1 MLPLA
6 DATRQ
11 DESEGASVQT
21 SHTSFRQKGAPAHE
35 GRGRKDESDHR
46 AKRRRPPRL
55 SVLFE
60 IVDLRQ
66 DHACTMR
73 KFSARRRQ
81 NSLPRR
87 SVEQNNLI
95 LRFQLFDC
103 RRNGLRTHMNGASCF
118 AHAAIVRYR
127 LKVFEL
133 RKLHRLLQRQP
144 SQWATRPQMRFSPR
158 FLPPRTCMWKCMAVW
173 PALTPLL
180 EMTRKPSSRPL
191 ALATSWMA

>member
-1 MLPLA
+1 MPHIEVNLRVRAFKRVVPVF
-6 DATRQ
+6 
-11 DESEGASVQT
+11 G
-21 SHTSFRQKGAPAHE
+21 KKAPPSMKAGGVKTKVAV
-35 GRGRKDESDHR
+35 GRN
-46 AKRRRPPRL
+46 AIVPRL

-60 IVDLRQ
+60 IADLRQ
-66 DHACTMR
+66 DHACTTR

-95 LRFQLFDC
+95 LRFQLLDC
-103 RRNGLRTHMNGASCF
+103 RRNSLRAHMNGASRF
-118 AHAAIVRYR
+118 AHATVVRYR

-133 RKLHRLLQRQP
+133 RKLHKLLQRQP
-144 SQWATRPQMRFSPR
+144 RRRTARPQMRFSPR
-158 FLPPRTCMWKCMAVW
+158 FLPPRTCMWKCMTVW

-191 ALATSWMA
+191 ALATSWTA

>member
-1 MLPLA
+1 MPHIKVNLRVRAFKRVIPVFGKKEPPPMKA
-6 DATRQ
+6 GGVETKVA
-11 DESEGASVQT
+11 V
-21 SHTSFRQKGAPAHE
+21 
-35 GRGRKDESDHR
+35 GRNTIT
-46 AKRRRPPRL
+46 PRL

-60 IVDLRQ
+60 LVDLCQ
-66 DHACTMR
+66 NHACAAC
-73 KFSARRRQ
+73 KLSARRRQ
-81 NSLPRR
+81 NSLPHR

-103 RRNGLRTHMNGASCF
+103 RRNGLWTHVDGASSL
-118 AHAAIVRYR
+118 AHAAVVRYR

-144 SQWATRPQMRFSPR
+144 RRRTTHPQMRFSPR
-158 FLPPRTCMWKCMAVW
+158 FLPPRTCMWKCMTVW

>member
-1 MLPLA
+1 MPHIKVNLRMRAFKRVVPVFGKKTPPPVKA
-6 DATRQ
+6 GGVKTKVA
-11 DESEGASVQT
+11 V
-21 SHTSFRQKGAPAHE
+21 
-35 GRGRKDESDHR
+35 GRN
-46 AKRRRPPRL
+46 AIAPRL

-66 DHACTMR
+66 DHACTTR

-95 LRFQLFDC
+95 LRFQLLNC
-103 RRNGLRTHMNGASCF
+103 RRNRLRAHMNGTSRL
-118 AHAAIVRYR
+118 AHATIVRYR
-127 LKVFEL
+127 LKIFEL
-133 RKLHRLLQRQP
+133 RKLHRFLQRQ
-144 SQWATRPQMRFSPR
+144 SRRRATRSQMRFSPR
-158 FLPPRTCMWKCMAVW
+158 FLPPRTCMWKCMTVW

>member
-1 MLPLA
+1 MPHIEVDLRMQALKRVIP
-6 DATRQ
+6 
-11 DESEGASVQT
+11 V
-21 SHTSFRQKGAPAHE
+21 FNKKAPPSMKARGVKTKVAV
-35 GRGRKDESDHR
+35 GRN
-46 AKRRRPPRL
+46 AIAPRL

-60 IVDLRQ
+60 IVDLCQ
-66 DHACTMR
+66 DHACTTR

-95 LRFQLFDC
+95 LRFQLLNC
-103 RRNGLRTHMNGASCF
+103 RRNGLWTHMDGASGL
-118 AHAAIVRYR
+118 AHAAIARYR

-144 SQWATRPQMRFSPR
+144 RRRAARPQMRFSPR
-158 FLPPRTCMWKCMAVW
+158 FLPPRTCMWKCMTVW

>member
-1 MLPLA
+1 MPHIKVNLRVRAFKRVVPVFGKKTPPPMKA
-6 DATRQ
+6 GGVETKVA
-11 DESEGASVQT
+11 V
-21 SHTSFRQKGAPAHE
+21 
-35 GRGRKDESDHR
+35 GRN
-46 AKRRRPPRL
+46 AIVPRL

-60 IVDLRQ
+60 IIDLRQ
-66 DHACTMR
+66 NHTCTTR
-73 KFSARRRQ
+73 KLSARRRQ

-87 SVEQNNLI
+87 SVEQNNLE
-95 LRFQLFDC
+95 LRFQFLNC
-103 RRNGLRTHMNGASCF
+103 RRNGLWAHVNGASRF
-118 AHAAIVRYR
+118 AHAAVVRYR

-144 SQWATRPQMRFSPR
+144 RRRAVRPQMRFSPR
-158 FLPPRTCMWKCMAVW
+158 FLPPRTCMWKCMTVW

>member
-1 MLPLA
+1 MPHIEVNLW
-6 DATRQ
+6 
-11 DESEGASVQT
+11 VQAFKRVVPVFDKKVPPSMKAGGVKT
-21 SHTSFRQKGAPAHE
+21 KVAV
-35 GRGRKDESDHR
+35 GRN
-46 AKRRRPPRL
+46 AIIPRL

-66 DHACTMR
+66 DHACTTR
-73 KFSARRRQ
+73 KFPAHGRQ
-81 NSLPRR
+81 NSLPHR

-95 LRFQLFDC
+95 LRFQLLNC
-103 RRNGLRTHMNGASCF
+103 RRNGLWTHMDGASSL
-118 AHAAIVRYR
+118 AHAAIARYR

-144 SQWATRPQMRFSPR
+144 RRRAARPQMRFSPR
-158 FLPPRTCMWKCMAVW
+158 FLPPRTCMWKCITVW
-173 PALTPLL
+173 PAWTPLL

>member
-6 DATRQ
+6 DATHQ
-11 DESEGASVQT
+11 DESEGASFQT
-21 SHTSFRQKGAPAHE
+21 SRTSFRKKEPPPVKTGGVKTEMAV
-35 GRGRKDESDHR
+35 GRN
-46 AKRRRPPRL
+46 AAVPRL

-66 DHACTMR
+66 DHACTTR
-73 KFSARRRQ
+73 NFSARRRQ

-95 LRFQLFDC
+95 LRFQLFYC
-103 RRNGLRTHMNGASCF
+103 RRNGLRTHVNGASCF
-118 AHAAIVRYR
+118 AHAAIVRYS

-144 SQWATRPQMRFSPR
+144 SRRPTRPQMRFSPR
-158 FLPPRTCMWKCMAVW
+158 FLPPRTCMWKCMTGW
-173 PALTPLL
+173 PAVTPLL
-180 EMTRKPSSRPL
+180 EMTRKPSSKPL

>member
-1 MLPLA
+1 MPNIKVNLRVRAFKRVVPVFGKKTPPPVKTGGVKTEMA
-6 DATRQ
+6 
-11 DESEGASVQT
+11 V
-21 SHTSFRQKGAPAHE
+21 
-35 GRGRKDESDHR
+35 GRN
-46 AKRRRPPRL
+46 AAVPRL

-103 RRNGLRTHMNGASCF
+103 RRNGLRTHVNGASCF

-144 SQWATRPQMRFSPR
+144 RRRAVRPQMRFSPR
-158 FLPPRTCMWKCMAVW
+158 FLPPRTCMWKCMTV
-173 PALTPLL
+173 
-180 EMTRKPSSRPL
+180 
-191 ALATSWMA
+191 

>member
-1 MLPLA
+1 MPHIEVDLRMQALKRVIPVF
-6 DATRQ
+6 
-11 DESEGASVQT
+11 G
-21 SHTSFRQKGAPAHE
+21 KKAPPSMKARGVKTKVAV
-35 GRGRKDESDHR
+35 GRN
-46 AKRRRPPRL
+46 AIAPRL

-66 DHACTMR
+66 DHACTTR

-81 NSLPRR
+81 NSLPHR

-95 LRFQLFDC
+95 LRFQLLNC
-103 RRNGLRTHMNGASCF
+103 RRNGLWTHMDGASSL
-118 AHAAIVRYR
+118 AHAAIARYR

-144 SQWATRPQMRFSPR
+144 RRRAARPQMRFSPR
-158 FLPPRTCMWKCMAVW
+158 FLPPRTCMWKCITVW

>member
-1 MLPLA
+1 MPHIEVDLRMQALKRVIPVF
-6 DATRQ
+6 
-11 DESEGASVQT
+11 G
-21 SHTSFRQKGAPAHE
+21 KKAPPSMKAGGVE
-35 GRGRKDESDHR
+35 TKVAVGRNTIT
-46 AKRRRPPRL
+46 PRL

-60 IVDLRQ
+60 LVDLCQ
-66 DHACTMR
+66 NHACAAC
-73 KFSARRRQ
+73 KLSARRRQ
-81 NSLPRR
+81 NSLSHR

-95 LRFQLFDC
+95 LRFQLLNC
-103 RRNGLRTHMNGASCF
+103 RRNGLWTHMDGASSL
-118 AHAAIVRYR
+118 AHAAIAHHR

-144 SQWATRPQMRFSPR
+144 RRRAARPQMRFSPR
-158 FLPPRTCMWKCMAVW
+158 FLPPRTCMWKCITVW

>member
-1 MLPLA
+1 MPHIEVNLRVQAFKRVVPVFGKK
-6 DATRQ
+6 
-11 DESEGASVQT
+11 EPPSVKAGGVET
-21 SHTSFRQKGAPAHE
+21 KMAVGRNAVAH
-35 GRGRKDESDHR
+35 
-46 AKRRRPPRL
+46 RL

-60 IVDLRQ
+60 IIDLCQ
-66 DHACTMR
+66 DHACTTC
-73 KFSARRRQ
+73 KLPARRRQ
-81 NSLPRR
+81 SSLSRR
-87 SVEQNNLI
+87 SIEQNNLI
-95 LRFQLFDC
+95 LRFQLLDC

-118 AHAAIVRYR
+118 AHAAIARYC

-144 SQWATRPQMRFSPR
+144 SRRATRPQMRFSPR
-158 FLPPRTCMWKCMAVW
+158 FLPPRTCMWKCMTVW

>member
-1 MLPLA
+1 MWPLA
-6 DATRQ
+6 DATHQ
-11 DESEGASVQT
+11 GESEGASVQT

-35 GRGRKDESDHR
+35 GRGVKTKVAIGRN
-46 AKRRRPPRL
+46 AVAPRL

-60 IVDLRQ
+60 IVDLCQ
-66 DHACTMR
+66 DHARTTR
-73 KFSARRRQ
+73 KFSARRKQ
-81 NSLPRR
+81 NTLPRR

-103 RRNGLRTHMNGASCF
+103 RRNSLRTHMNGASCF

-144 SQWATRPQMRFSPR
+144 SRRATRPQMRFSPR
-158 FLPPRTCMWKCMAVW
+158 FLPPRTCIWKCMTVW

-180 EMTRKPSSRPL
+180 EMTRKPSSSPL

>member
-6 DATRQ
+6 DATHQ

-21 SHTSFRQKGAPAHE
+21 SHTIFRQKGAPVHE
-35 GRGRKDESDHR
+35 GRGRKDGNGRR
-46 AKRRRPPRL
+46 AKRSRSPIERT
-55 SVLFE
+55 FE
-60 IVDLRQ
+60 IVDLCQ
-66 DHACTMR
+66 DHACTTR

-103 RRNGLRTHMNGASCF
+103 RRNGLWAHMNGSSRF
-118 AHAAIVRYR
+118 AHAAVVRYR

-144 SQWATRPQMRFSPR
+144 SRRPTRPQMRFSPR
-158 FLPPRTCMWKCMAVW
+158 FLPPRTCMWKCMTV
-173 PALTPLL
+173 
-180 EMTRKPSSRPL
+180 
-191 ALATSWMA
+191 

>member
-1 MLPLA
+1 MPHIEVDLRMQALKRVIPVF
-6 DATRQ
+6 
-11 DESEGASVQT
+11 S
-21 SHTSFRQKGAPAHE
+21 KKAPPSMKARGVKTKVAV
-35 GRGRKDESDHR
+35 GRN
-46 AKRRRPPRL
+46 AIAPRL

-66 DHACTMR
+66 DHACTTR

-81 NSLPRR
+81 NSLRRR

-103 RRNGLRTHMNGASCF
+103 RRNGLWTHMDGASGL
-118 AHAAIVRYR
+118 AHAAIARYR

-144 SQWATRPQMRFSPR
+144 SRRATRPQMRFSPR
-158 FLPPRTCMWKCMAVW
+158 FLPPRTCIWKCMTVW

-180 EMTRKPSSRPL
+180 EMTRKPSSSPL

>member
-1 MLPLA
+1 MPHIKMNLRVRAFKRVVPVF
-6 DATRQ
+6 
-11 DESEGASVQT
+11 G
-21 SHTSFRQKGAPAHE
+21 KKAPPPVKTGGVKTEMAV
-35 GRGRKDESDHR
+35 GRN
-46 AKRRRPPRL
+46 AAAPRL

-66 DHACTMR
+66 DHACTTR

-95 LRFQLFDC
+95 LRFQLFYC
-103 RRNGLRTHMNGASCF
+103 RRNGLWAHMNGSSRF
-118 AHAAIVRYR
+118 AHAAVVRYR

-144 SQWATRPQMRFSPR
+144 SRRPTRPQMRFSPR
-158 FLPPRTCMWKCMAVW
+158 FLPPRTCMWKCMTVW

-180 EMTRKPSSRPL
+180 EMTRKPSSKPL
-191 ALATSWMA
+191 TLATSWMA

>member
-1 MLPLA
+1 MPHIEVDLRMQALKRVIP
-6 DATRQ
+6 
-11 DESEGASVQT
+11 V
-21 SHTSFRQKGAPAHE
+21 FNKKAPPSMKARGVKTKVAV
-35 GRGRKDESDHR
+35 GRN
-46 AKRRRPPRL
+46 AIAPRL

-66 DHACTMR
+66 NHACTTR

-95 LRFQLFDC
+95 LRFQLLNC
-103 RRNGLRTHMNGASCF
+103 RRNGLWTHMDGASSL
-118 AHAAIVRYR
+118 AHAAIARYC

-144 SQWATRPQMRFSPR
+144 RRRAARPQMRFSPR
-158 FLPPRTCMWKCMAVW
+158 FLPPRTCMWKCITVW

-180 EMTRKPSSRPL
+180 EITRKPSSRPL
-191 ALATSWMA
+191 ALATSWIA

>member
-6 DATRQ
+6 DATHQ
-11 DESEGASVQT
+11 DESEGASFQT
-21 SHTSFRQKGAPAHE
+21 SRTSFRKKGAPARE
-35 GRGRKDESDHR
+35 DRGRKDGNGRR
-46 AKRRRPPRL
+46 AKRRRSPIERT
-55 SVLFE
+55 FE

-66 DHACTMR
+66 DHACTTR

-95 LRFQLFDC
+95 LRFQLFYC
-103 RRNGLRTHMNGASCF
+103 RRNGLRTHVNGASCF
-118 AHAAIVRYR
+118 AHAAIVRYS

-144 SQWATRPQMRFSPR
+144 SRRPTRPQMRFSPR
-158 FLPPRTCMWKCMAVW
+158 FLPPRTCMWKCMTVW

-180 EMTRKPSSRPL
+180 EMTRKPSSKPL

>member
-1 MLPLA
+1 MPHIKVNLRVRAFKRVVPVFGKKTPPPVKTGGVKTERA
-6 DATRQ
+6 
-11 DESEGASVQT
+11 V
-21 SHTSFRQKGAPAHE
+21 
-35 GRGRKDESDHR
+35 GRN
-46 AKRRRPPRL
+46 AAVPRL

-95 LRFQLFDC
+95 LRFQLFYC
-103 RRNGLRTHMNGASCF
+103 RRNGLRTHVNGASRF

-144 SQWATRPQMRFSPR
+144 SRRTTRPQMRFSPR
-158 FLPPRTCMWKCMAVW
+158 FLPPRTCMWKCMTVW

-180 EMTRKPSSRPL
+180 EMTRKPSSKPL

>member
-1 MLPLA
+1 MRWPHPKCQAQVIQSMWPLA
-6 DATRQ
+6 DAKHQ
-11 DESEGASVQT
+11 GESGGASFQT
-21 SHTSFRQKGAPAHE
+21 SRTSFRKKDAPARE
-35 GRGRKDESDHR
+35 DRGRKDGSGRR
-46 AKRRRPPRL
+46 AKRRRPRL

-60 IVDLRQ
+60 IVDLCQ
-66 DHACTMR
+66 DHACTTR

-103 RRNGLRTHMNGASCF
+103 RRNGLWAHVNGASRF
-118 AHAAIVRYR
+118 AHAAVVRYR

-144 SQWATRPQMRFSPR
+144 RRRAVRPQMRFSPR
-158 FLPPRTCMWKCMAVW
+158 FLPPRTCMWKCMTV
-173 PALTPLL
+173 
-180 EMTRKPSSRPL
+180 
-191 ALATSWMA
+191 

>member
-1 MLPLA
+1 MPHIEVDLRMQAFKRVIPVF
-6 DATRQ
+6 
-11 DESEGASVQT
+11 S
-21 SHTSFRQKGAPAHE
+21 KKAPPSMKARGVKTKVAV
-35 GRGRKDESDHR
+35 GRN
-46 AKRRRPPRL
+46 AIVPRL

-66 DHACTMR
+66 DHASTTR

-103 RRNGLRTHMNGASCF
+103 RRNGLRTHMNGASCL

-144 SQWATRPQMRFSPR
+144 RRRAAHSQMRFSPR
-158 FLPPRTCMWKCMAVW
+158 FLPPRTCMWKCMTVW

>member
-6 DATRQ
+6 DATHQ
-11 DESEGASVQT
+11 DESEGASFQT
-21 SHTSFRQKGAPAHE
+21 SRTSFRQKGAPAHE
-35 GRGRKDESDHR
+35 GGGVKTKV
-46 AKRRRPPRL
+46 AVVPRL

-60 IVDLRQ
+60 IVDLCQ
-66 DHACTMR
+66 DHACTTR

-87 SVEQNNLI
+87 SVEQNDLI

-144 SQWATRPQMRFSPR
+144 SRRPTRPQMRFSPK
-158 FLPPRTCMWKCMAVW
+158 FLPPRTCIWKCMTV
-173 PALTPLL
+173 
-180 EMTRKPSSRPL
+180 
-191 ALATSWMA
+191 

>member
-6 DATRQ
+6 DATHQ
-11 DESEGASVQT
+11 DESEGASFQT
-21 SHTSFRQKGAPAHE
+21 SRTSFRKKGAPARDDRGVKTE
-35 GRGRKDESDHR
+35 MAVGRN
-46 AKRRRPPRL
+46 AAVPRL

-66 DHACTMR
+66 DHACTTR

-95 LRFQLFDC
+95 LRFQLFYC
-103 RRNGLRTHMNGASCF
+103 RRNGLRTHVNGASCF
-118 AHAAIVRYR
+118 AHAAIVRYS

-144 SQWATRPQMRFSPR
+144 SRRPTRPQMRFSPR
-158 FLPPRTCMWKCMAVW
+158 FLPPRTCMWKCMTVW
-173 PALTPLL
+173 PALTPML
-180 EMTRKPSSRPL
+180 EMTRKPSSKPL

>member
-1 MLPLA
+1 MPHIEVDLRVQAFKRVVPVFGKK
-6 DATRQ
+6 
-11 DESEGASVQT
+11 EPPSVKAGGVET
-21 SHTSFRQKGAPAHE
+21 KMAVGRNAVAH
-35 GRGRKDESDHR
+35 
-46 AKRRRPPRL
+46 RL

-60 IVDLRQ
+60 IIDLCQ
-66 DHACTMR
+66 DHACTTC
-73 KFSARRRQ
+73 KLPARRRQ
-81 NSLPRR
+81 SGLPRR

-103 RRNGLRTHMNGASCF
+103 RRNGLRTHMNGASRF
-118 AHAAIVRYR
+118 AHTAIVRYR

-144 SQWATRPQMRFSPR
+144 SRRATCPQMRFSPR
-158 FLPPRTCMWKCMAVW
+158 FLPPRTCMWKCMTVW

-180 EMTRKPSSRPL
+180 EMTRKPSSRPF

>member
-1 MLPLA
+1 MPHIKVNLRVRAFKRVIPVFGKKEPPPMKA
-6 DATRQ
+6 GGVETKVA
-11 DESEGASVQT
+11 V
-21 SHTSFRQKGAPAHE
+21 
-35 GRGRKDESDHR
+35 GRNTIT
-46 AKRRRPPRL
+46 PRL

-60 IVDLRQ
+60 LVDLCQ
-66 DHACTMR
+66 NHACAAC
-73 KFSARRRQ
+73 KLSARRRQ

-103 RRNGLRTHMNGASCF
+103 RRNGLWTHMDGASSL
-118 AHAAIVRYR
+118 AHAAIARYR

-144 SQWATRPQMRFSPR
+144 RRRAARPQMRFSPR
-158 FLPPRTCMWKCMAVW
+158 FLPPRTCMWKCMTVW

-191 ALATSWMA
+191 ALATS

>member
-1 MLPLA
+1 MPHIKMNLRVRAFKRVIPVFGKKA
-6 DATRQ
+6 PPPVKAGGVKTKVAVRRDA
-11 DESEGASVQT
+11 VV
-21 SHTSFRQKGAPAHE
+21 
-35 GRGRKDESDHR
+35 
-46 AKRRRPPRL
+46 PRL

-60 IVDLRQ
+60 IVDLCQ
-66 DHACTMR
+66 DHACTTR

-103 RRNGLRTHMNGASCF
+103 RRNGLWAHVNGASRF
-118 AHAAIVRYR
+118 AHAAVVRYR

-144 SQWATRPQMRFSPR
+144 RRRAVRPQMRFSPR
-158 FLPPRTCMWKCMAVW
+158 FLPPRTCMWKCMTV
-173 PALTPLL
+173 
-180 EMTRKPSSRPL
+180 
-191 ALATSWMA
+191 